1 MIRRILLILLILLL
15 VPARGID
22 RMLLRTR
29 WSKWARR
36 LFYVP
41 NIALALLLTY
51 AGVFESYSMQAD
63 RWKGVLLAVALC
75 VLVPETLLWLCLLL
89 SRALRKWP
97 RWSRALKYVGVFIA
111 AAAFGS
117 MIYGFTKGFKRITV
131 VRFDYF
137 SADVPPTFDGYRI
150 VQLSD
155 LHFGTLRAHPD
166 VVGRIVDSVLAQQP
180 DLIVLTGDL
189 VNYHPEEL
197 EPFADDLKR
206 LQAPDGVL
214 SIMGNHDYLTYYDWH
229 DDYARIAQVSAL
241 QDAQRELGWT
251 LLLNANAVVRREAD
265 SIVFIGLENDG
276 PPRFPA
282 LANLEKARKGLS
294 DSAFQIVLEHDPS
307 YWDRAIADSTALPLT
322 LSGHTHGMQLRLF
335 GWSPAAWFYPRWG
348 GVYCDDGGQT
358 LYVSQGVGQVLLP
371 FRLGAWPEIN
381 LITLH
386 SAE

>member
-22 RMLLRTR
+22 RMLLRSR
-29 WSKWARR
+29 WSPWARR

-41 NIALALLLTY
+41 NIVLALLLVY
-51 AGVFESYSMQAD
+51 AGVFETYSMQAD
-63 RWKGVLLAVALC
+63 RWKGLLLAASLC

-89 SRALRKWP
+89 ASALRKWP
-97 RWSRALKYVGVFIA
+97 RWSRALKYVGVFVA

-117 MIYGFTKGFKRITV
+117 MIYGFTRGFKRITV

-137 SADVPPTFDGYRI
+137 SADIPPAFNDYRI
-150 VQLSD
+150 VQISD
-155 LHFGTLRAHPD
+155 LHIGTLRSHPE
-166 VVGRIVDSVLAQQP
+166 VVGRIVDSVLARQP

-189 VNYHPEEL
+189 VNYRAEEL
-197 EPFADDLKR
+197 EPFADELKR

-214 SIMGNHDYLTYYDWH
+214 SIMGNHDYLTYYDWP
-229 DDYARIAQVSAL
+229 DDDARLAQVAAL
-241 QDAQRELGWT
+241 QDAQRALGWT
-251 LLLNANAVVRREAD
+251 LLLNANAVVSREGD
-265 SIVFIGLENDG
+265 SIAFVGLENDG

-282 LANLEKARKGLS
+282 LADLEKAREGLT
-294 DSAFQIVLEHDPS
+294 DSLFQIALEHDPS
-307 YWDRAIADSTALPLT
+307 YWDRAIVDSTNLPLT

-348 GVYCDDGGQT
+348 GVYSAESGQT